1 MFVLHI
7 RVQLFQHLCFSNA
20 ATTTSWI
27 WWFNSTFLGTIEY
40 GNVNHQICFKL
51 LLLVDLVFF
60 LCTCADWD
68 WKAASPVS
76 WDWDEQTFG
85 MLSLD
90 SVVHKQTVDLYHCKF
105 IRPGVPMTISCNHK
119 PPKKWIQGQ
128 ATVCFYTN

>member
-1 MFVLHI
+1 M
-7 RVQLFQHLCFSNA
+7 
-20 ATTTSWI
+20 
-27 WWFNSTFLGTIEY
+27 
-40 GNVNHQICFKL
+40 
-51 LLLVDLVFF
+51 LLVDLDFF

-105 IRPGVPMTISCNHK
+105 IMFSAIFAEGGHLQRKEV
-119 PPKKWIQGQ
+119 
-128 ATVCFYTN
+128 